1 MTPAEAA
8 VTADAIQ
15 EQHRPGDEYVDPL
28 IRRGEDLEAM
38 RSAGLDLTPVE
49 LSELASLK
57 IIAHAKIRHLQ
68 AFPLADTSQQ
78 ESEQY
83 RAQQEARSAHEREQW
98 LLHAWQSLWAALGP
112 LLLQFGESL
121 VGAALV
127 EVPHEVLIPGLTT
140 LDFASVLAVVRSTV
154 EQAASTVVADVKP

>member
-1 MTPAEAA
+1 MS
-8 VTADAIQ
+8 V
-15 EQHRPGDEYVDPL
+15 PGDEFVDPL
-28 IRRGEDLEAM
+28 TKRGEDLERMAT
-38 RSAGLDLTPVE
+38 AGLDLTPVE

-57 IIAHAKIRHLQ
+57 IIAHAKIRHLA

-98 LLHAWQSLWAALGP
+98 LLDVGRKLWAALGP
-112 LLLQFGESL
+112 PLLQFGESQ

-127 EVPHEVLIPGLTT
+127 RVPHEVLIPGLTS
-140 LDFASVLAVVRSTV
+140 LNFAPVLAVVQTEAS
-154 EQAASTVVADVKP
+154 AALDAGLNKP